1 MKIEVPLSAHPPFSS
16 SRYLIQLPITIINN
30 ENGLVLHMESLDKNH
45 EHDARF
51 FDNIEDTLR
60 TYSCFSLIETGDDAH
75 G

>member
-1 MKIEVPLSAHPPFSS
+1 
-16 SRYLIQLPITIINN
+16 
-30 ENGLVLHMESLDKNH
+30 MESLDKNH